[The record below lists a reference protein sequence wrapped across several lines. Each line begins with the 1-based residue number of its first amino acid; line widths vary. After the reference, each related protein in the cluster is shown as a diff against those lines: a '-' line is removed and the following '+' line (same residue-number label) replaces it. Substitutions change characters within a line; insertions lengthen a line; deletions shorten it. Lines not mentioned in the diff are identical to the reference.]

1 MTVTAPL
8 PILPIEQQE
17 TPRAPSERVCLSAT
31 LAANE
36 ALDERRRRGE
46 RVLPLAF
53 GEAGVPVAPVLRDA
67 LAGASHVN
75 AYGPVAGSP
84 ELRTAAAGYWARRGL
99 PTAPDDVVCG
109 PGSKALLYGLLLN
122 LGADVAIPGPSWVS
136 YAAQASLTGIR
147 PVYVP
152 IVPGEGGV
160 PDPELL
166 SLAVSAA
173 RREGRRIGAVIVT
186 LPDNPTGTLASP
198 DTIRSLCAVAER
210 HDLLI
215 ISDEIYRDLT
225 HGCEFL
231 SPAEVAPHRTVITS
245 GLSKNL
251 ALGGWRLGVTRLPH
265 AAGSGSGSASGL
277 REALLGT
284 CSEIWSAPAAPVQ
297 AAAALAFAEPPEI
310 LARVARSRRL
320 HGTIARAVASVFT
333 AAGVPVAPPRGA
345 FYLYPDFA
353 AHRRTLLRRFG
364 IRTSADLAE
373 VLLSHYGVGVLPGSV
388 FGDPDQALRLRV
400 ATSRL
405 YGEAEWQQEEAL
417 AADDPAALPWIADAL
432 DWLDRTLTAITAL
445 RFAPY
450 AAAAAAL
457 VPASTS
463 MMIAAPLVSHLTGIT
478 FRNRQPMKMAMPAA
492 THRASTAPVPTASGS

>member
-1 MTVTAPL
+1 MTITAPL
-8 PILPIEQQE
+8 PAIPREQQE
-17 TPRAPSERVCLSAT
+17 TTRAPSERVGISPT

-36 ALDERRRRGE
+36 ALDERRLRGE

-53 GEAGVPVAPVLRDA
+53 GEAGVPVAPMLRVA
-67 LAGASHVN
+67 LAAASHVN
-75 AYGPVAGSP
+75 GYGPVAGSP
-84 ELRTAAAGYWARRGL
+84 ELRSAAAGYWTRRGL
-99 PTAPDDVVCG
+99 ETDADAVVCG

-136 YAAQASLTGIR
+136 YAAQAALTGIR

-160 PDPELL
+160 PDPDQL
-166 SLAVSAA
+166 SVAVALA

-225 HGCEFL
+225 HASGGFL

-251 ALGGWRLGVTRLPH
+251 ALGGWRLGVARLPG
-265 AAGSGSGSASGL
+265 AATSGL
-277 REALLGT
+277 AGLRGALLAI

-297 AAAALAFAEPPEI
+297 AAATLAFTEPPEI
-310 LARVARSRRL
+310 TARVARSRQL
-320 HGTIARAVASVFT
+320 HGTIARAVASLFT
-333 AAGVPVAPPRGA
+333 AADVSVPPPRGA
-345 FYLYPDFA
+345 FYLYPDFG
-353 AHRRTLLRRFG
+353 AHRRELRRRFG
-364 IRTSADLAE
+364 VRTSADLAG
-373 VLLSHYGVGVLPGSV
+373 VLLRSHGVGVLPGSV
-388 FGDPDQALRLRV
+388 FGDAAESLRLRL

-405 YGEAEWQQEEAL
+405 YGEAKWQQEEAL
-417 AADDPAALPWIADAL
+417 AADDPAALPWITDSIA
-432 DWLDRTLTAITAL
+432 WLERALTAVTGL
-445 RFAPY
+445 RRFRGY
-450 AAAAAAL
+450 G
-457 VPASTS
+457 
-463 MMIAAPLVSHLTGIT
+463 VSGVTT
-478 FRNRQPMKMAMPAA
+478 RRRPRSWP
-492 THRASTAPVPTASGS
+492 RGSA